1 MASGMGRKL
10 VNGTTENPF
19 VGKTI
24 ARRYRIDAVVDEG
37 GTAVVYE
44 ARHEALGKR
53 VALKLLHA
61 GPDASKDAAEK
72 FLARAKLAASLT
84 GPHVNRI
91 SDFGQS
97 AEGSYVVMDWLDGE
111 PLPTWIERTE
121 SLGLDQVLPVV
132 RQVAQALAAA
142 HARGVVHGALETRR
156 LLRVR
161 QGDEDRIKVLGFGE
175 RADAEGTRARDDIRA
190 LGEVLLDLASRA
202 QFDGVTTF
210 AVRRQREAELDPGI
224 GQRVR
229 KLPAA
234 LQAIVVKSLALETT
248 KSYRRVEDLS
258 DDLERF
264 RSGEIPDALLEMI
277 ASGSWALIPEQ
288 TGAVAA
294 VERAEARRGAVKP
307 ARVKTQGRAVPRPV
321 PPRVTREARRRQ
333 SALLAALIAG
343 GLAAGW
349 FVSGLFPPDED
360 ATIAAG
366 TARVVPADFRPFGPD
381 E

>member
-1 MASGMGRKL
+1 MASGTVQEFAQEAGGKAL
-10 VNGTTENPF
+10 

-24 ARRYRIDAVVDEG
+24 AGRYRLDAVVDEG
-37 GTAVVYE
+37 GTAIVYE

-53 VALKLLHA
+53 VALKLLRA
-61 GPDASKDAAEK
+61 APDRSKDAADQ

-111 PLPTWIERTE
+111 ALSVWASRVE
-121 SLGLDQVLPVV
+121 GLALDDVLQLV

-142 HARGVVHGALETRR
+142 HARGVAHGGLEMRR
-156 LLRVR
+156 IFRAR
-161 QGDEDRIKVLGFGE
+161 QGEDEKIKVLGFGE
-175 RADAEGTRARDDIRA
+175 RVDASGDRVRADIRA
-190 LGEVLLDLASRA
+190 LGEVLLELMNRA
-202 QFDGVTTF
+202 RFEGVTTF
-210 AVRRQREAELDPGI
+210 AVRRQREAELDPTI
-224 GQRVR
+224 GQKVR

-234 LQAIVVKSLALETT
+234 LQAVVVKALALETT
-248 KSYRRVEDLS
+248 KTYRRVEDLA

-264 RSGEIPDALLEMI
+264 RTGEIPDALLEMI

-294 VERAEARRGAVKP
+294 VAAVERAAARREMPKP
-307 ARVKTQGRAVPRPV
+307 TPTVSRKALRAAQKTRHRHRVLVAT
-321 PPRVTREARRRQ
+321 
-333 SALLAALIAG
+333 LIAA
-343 GLAAGW
+343 GLVAGW
-349 FVSGLFPPDED
+349 FFSGLFAPSEE
-360 ATIAAG
+360 ATTVAVG
-366 TARVVPADFRPFGPD
+366 NTHRKPTDFRAFGPD